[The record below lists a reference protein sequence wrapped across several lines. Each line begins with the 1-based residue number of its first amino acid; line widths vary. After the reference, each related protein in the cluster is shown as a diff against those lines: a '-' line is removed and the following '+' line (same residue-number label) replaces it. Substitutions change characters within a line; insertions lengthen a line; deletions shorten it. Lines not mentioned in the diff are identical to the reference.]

1 MLVFDGSVLEVIDFV
16 ERIQGTFADLLNS
29 LVRGSGFS
37 KLAVAVEDMKRSGI
51 SISYST
57 VAAYSRL
64 DSCPSIDKA
73 KAILDY
79 FNFEIEDDQLEDLLR
94 RTRAEIKKTG
104 SDDRYITAGIRIPV
118 DRFESDKALLELRIN
133 RRAEELLGKSASLN
147 SYIVELIRRDLEA

>member
-1 MLVFDGSVLEVIDFV
+1 M

-51 SISYST
+51 NISYST

-79 FNFEIEDDQLEDLLR
+79 FNFEIEDDHQLEDLLR

-118 DRFESDKALLELRIN
+118 DRFESDKALLELRIS